1 MKKVYVKASCRFD
14 VEGNVRPLQITWADG
29 RLTGFSIP
37 AAALIHPMTASA
49 TPS

>member
-29 RLTGFSIP
+29 RVWEVDRVLHT
-37 AAALIHPMTASA
+37 
-49 TPS
+49 